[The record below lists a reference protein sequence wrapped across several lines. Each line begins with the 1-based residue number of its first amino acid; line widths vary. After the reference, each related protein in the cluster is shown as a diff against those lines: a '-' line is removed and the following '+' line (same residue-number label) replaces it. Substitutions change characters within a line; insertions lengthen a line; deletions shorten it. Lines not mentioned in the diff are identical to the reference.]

1 MSRHTEPDSI
11 RQRVLA
17 HRARQIA
24 AGRQLVNTYLPEE
37 LIEQID
43 RAKEA
48 EGVRGRTPIIE
59 QALRF
64 YFEKK
69 HEGMK

>member
-1 MSRHTEPDSI
+1 M
-11 RQRVLA
+11 
-17 HRARQIA
+17 
-24 AGRQLVNTYLPEE
+24 
-37 LIEQID
+37 IEMID
-43 RAKEA
+43 QTKEA

-69 HEGMK
+69 RKGIK

>member
-1 MSRHTEPDSI
+1 MAVREK
-11 RQRVLA
+11 VAA

-24 AGRQLVNTYLPEE
+24 AGRHLVNIYLPEE
-37 LIEQID
+37 LITLID
-43 RAKEA
+43 ETKET

-69 HEGMK
+69 PEDIK

>member
-11 RQRVLA
+11 RERVLA

-24 AGRQLVNTYLPEE
+24 AGRHLVNTYLPAD
-37 LIEQID
+37 LIDLID
-43 RAKEA
+43 QTKEA

-64 YFEKK
+64 YFEQKQRA
-69 HEGMK
+69 